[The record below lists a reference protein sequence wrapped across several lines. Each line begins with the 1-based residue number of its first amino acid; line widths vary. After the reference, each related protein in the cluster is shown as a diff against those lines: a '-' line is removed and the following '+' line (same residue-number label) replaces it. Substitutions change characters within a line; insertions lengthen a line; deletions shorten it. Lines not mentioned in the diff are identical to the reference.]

1 MGECKRGASRTSSQL
16 SSLVRPNRSFSF
28 GQFTLALALAL
39 AALLAPPPASAAPI
53 PQDLPARVWFEA
65 CTSAEDLDC
74 IEALGIVRPDG
85 AFVPGRPTGFSRPNT
100 ARGSR
105 ELGKS
110 GIFNGDG
117 VHLNATWELPG
128 LKNEYGTEYVISEIG
143 LETGSA
149 QWYDYP
155 SDTVFPASG
164 IAASA
169 VAILPVPT
177 REGFANGLWGVPLTD
192 FPHECVTQ
200 SYDAPMRCQREANLD
215 PDQMIRAVVRYS
227 WFRASSVVSHL
238 RDNVY
243 LVEPIPT
250 GGTRVTVE
258 GRPGERPYF
267 MDSLALPRNYFE
279 RKQGDA
285 LFYGWR
291 IHSTESPDTF
301 TDSRCLKSGTPIMT
315 GNMFS
320 ASTPSWDPV
329 NSELSVN
336 VWAPHFDPSGKPYR
350 GHYEGNFPNDYIS
363 CMWGLRESD
372 VLNRFSVSVTEPETG
387 RPSVATMS
395 IQKTPMG
402 VRIVAA
408 DFTYSTERITFK
420 VKPAPEPAPSRVVST
435 SKRKVTCV
443 KAGKKRTFVRTSSRC
458 PQGWRRP

>member
-1 MGECKRGASRTSSQL
+1 MGEGKKSSFRASFEQSSRVSPIRF
-16 SSLVRPNRSFSF
+16 SSVGHLTVVV
-28 GQFTLALALAL
+28 ALALGV
-39 AALLAPPPASAAPI
+39 LLAPPPVSATPI
-53 PQDLPARVWFEA
+53 PRDLPARVWFEA

-105 ELGKS
+105 ELRKS

-128 LKNEYGTEYVISEIG
+128 LKNEYGTEYVISEIS

-149 QWYDYP
+149 QWYDHP

-164 IAASA
+164 IAMSA

-177 REGFANGLWGVPLTD
+177 REGFANGLWGVPLTA

-215 PDQMIRAVVRYS
+215 PDQVIRAVIRYS

-243 LVEPIPT
+243 LVEPIAT
-250 GGTRVTVE
+250 GGTRVTIQ

-279 RKQGDA
+279 RTKSDA

-291 IHSTESPDTF
+291 IHATEAPDTF
-301 TDSRCLKSGTPIMT
+301 SEGRCLTSGTPIMT

-320 ASTPSWDPV
+320 ASTPTWDPIKG
-329 NSELSVN
+329 ELSVN
-336 VWAPHFDPSGKPYR
+336 VWAPHLDPAGRPYQ
-350 GHYEGNFPNDYIS
+350 GYYEGNFPNDYIS
-363 CMWGLRESD
+363 CMWGLRDSD
-372 VLNRFSVSVTEPETG
+372 IMNRFMVSVTEPETG
-387 RPSVATMS
+387 RPSIATMS
-395 IQKTPMG
+395 LQKTPMG

-408 DFTYSTERITFK
+408 NFTYSTERITFK
-420 VKPAPEPAPSRVVST
+420 ARPSSVPVPPRVVSQ
-435 SKRKVTCV
+435 SRKRVTCTR
-443 KAGKKRTFVRTSSRC
+443 GERTRTFVVKAARC
-458 PQGWRRP
+458 PSGWKRA